1 MNQRLGL
8 GGRGLVPSSSADRVV
23 DAQGGEEQ
31 SGQLTALYPFFL
43 NLWEAESPCQL
54 QGEGDTLAGDGW
66 WVWGSR
72 PAGYWAGP
80 GTWVWGH
87 GHPEQS
93 TVPSS
98 TAHDLKLAVMEEVT
112 SLKLAIR
119 ALPWRASLAAH
130 HCFYPR
136 VKTQDKELC
145 NPSSER
151 KTPWEWSRLF
161 LLIF

>member
-8 GGRGLVPSSSADRVV
+8 GGRRLVPRSSTDRVV
-23 DAQGGEEQ
+23 EAQGGEEQ
-31 SGQLTALYPFFL
+31 IWAADSALHPFFL
-43 NLWEAESPCQL
+43 NLWEAESPRQL

-72 PAGYWAGP
+72 PAGYCAGP
-80 GTWVWGH
+80 RTWVWGH

-98 TAHDLKLAVMEEVT
+98 TVHDLKLAIMEEVT
-112 SLKLAIR
+112 PLKLAIR

-136 VKTQDKELC
+136 VKTQDK
-145 NPSSER
+145 
-151 KTPWEWSRLF
+151 
-161 LLIF
+161 